1 VFQSSNDSVYQESVN
16 ESEWENPTN
25 WWAGLLYHSSRDSR
39 LWVPKQT
46 PSFGET
52 INLGRPLGLA
62 IAVAI
67 PVLIVALIITAAF
80 GY

>member
-1 VFQSSNDSVYQESVN
+1 MSQDNEN
-16 ESEWENPTN
+16 ESEWENPAN
-25 WWAGLLYHSSRDSR
+25 WWRGLIYHSQRDNR
-39 LWVPKQT
+39 IWVPKRI

-67 PVLIVALIITAAF
+67 PVLIAALIVTAAL

>member
-1 VFQSSNDSVYQESVN
+1 MYQDNLN
-16 ESEWENPTN
+16 ESEWENPAN
-25 WWAGLLYHSSRDSR
+25 WWGGLLYHSQRDNR
-39 LWVPKQT
+39 TWVPKRV

-52 INLGRPLGLA
+52 INIGRPLGLA

-67 PVLIVALIITAAF
+67 PVLIIALIITAAF